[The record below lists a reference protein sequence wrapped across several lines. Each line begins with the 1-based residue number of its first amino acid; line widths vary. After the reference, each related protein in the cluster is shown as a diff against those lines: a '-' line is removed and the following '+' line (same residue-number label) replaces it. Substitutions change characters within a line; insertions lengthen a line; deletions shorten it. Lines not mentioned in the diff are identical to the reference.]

1 MTIGFIELE
10 RRVKAL
16 EDRLAG
22 QRKSLTFLDPKCN
35 IPCTASLEQKIER
48 LIAYFERHSRENQKR
63 SEKSDKELQ
72 TTLLSWTDYKR
83 NEHSSYYLSGKA
95 DAYARAA
102 EKVRELLGEP
112 KYPAMFGGK
121 APSGKTAT
129 GAVYQYPFEDYNK
142 PAEKWIVEV
151 DSRGSWKR
159 SQVVPLEFATELEAT
174 QAMAEADKRYG
185 MFITRRAR
193 RID

>member
-63 SEKSDKELQ
+63 SEKLDKELQ
-72 TTLLSWTDYKR
+72 TTLMSCTDYK
-83 NEHSSYYLSGKA
+83 A
-95 DAYARAA
+95 QRAQLLLPL
-102 EKVRELLGEP
+102 RESRRTEYVYVPVEP
-112 KYPAMFGGK
+112 NP
-121 APSGKTAT
+121 P
-129 GAVYQYPFEDYNK
+129 ER
-142 PAEKWIVEV
+142 WIVEKQHSNV
-151 DSRGSWKR
+151 WSRSLD
-159 SQVVPLEFATELEAT
+159 VPQEFSSEAGAL
-174 QAMAEADKRYG
+174 QGIAEAVKKFG
-185 MFITRRAR
+185 MSLVRRAR

>member
-63 SEKSDKELQ
+63 SEKLDKELQ
-72 TTLLSWTDYKR
+72 TTLMSCTDYKR

-102 EKVRELLGEP
+102 EKLREVLG
-112 KYPAMFGGK
+112 
-121 APSGKTAT
+121 
-129 GAVYQYPFEDYNK
+129 K
-142 PAEKWIVEV
+142 PNWIVEV
-151 DSRGSWKR
+151 NTYSDGWVRSKDVPYTYTREAYARQAIEEAEKR
-159 SQVVPLEFATELEAT
+159 FGN
-174 QAMAEADKRYG
+174 G
-185 MFITRRAR
+185 MERRAR
-193 RID
+193 RIE

>member
-63 SEKSDKELQ
+63 SEKLDKELQ
-72 TTLLSWTDYKR
+72 TTLMSCTDYKR

-102 EKVRELLGEP
+102 EKLREVLG
-112 KYPAMFGGK
+112 
-121 APSGKTAT
+121 
-129 GAVYQYPFEDYNK
+129 K
-142 PAEKWIVEV
+142 PNWIVEV
-151 DSRGSWKR
+151 NTYSDGWVRSKDVPYTYTREACARQAIEEAEKR
-159 SQVVPLEFATELEAT
+159 FGN
-174 QAMAEADKRYG
+174 G
-185 MFITRRAR
+185 MDRRAR
-193 RID
+193 RFE

>member
-63 SEKSDKELQ
+63 SEKLDKELQ
-72 TTLLSWTDYKR
+72 TTLMSCTDYKC

-102 EKVRELLGEP
+102 EKLREVLGKP
-112 KYPAMFGGK
+112 KYSAMFGEK
-121 APSGKTAT
+121 PEY
-129 GAVYQYPFEDYNK
+129 VYVPVEPN
-142 PAEKWIVEV
+142 PPERWIVEKQHSNV
-151 DSRGSWKR
+151 WSRSLD
-159 SQVVPLEFATELEAT
+159 VPQEFSSEAGAL
-174 QAMAEADKRYG
+174 QGIAEAVKKFG
-185 MFITRRAR
+185 MSLVRRAR